1 MHRYHEY
8 NNSSRNYIYRC
19 NTYDFVLS
27 KLLHCCTLDKQY
39 DRRRRQAFAERSQN
53 IIDTPRIERADRIT
67 FFPLVQHRETYIT
80 VPGTALSPKGNV
92 TKVPLSPYRNGI
104 ILIRH
109 RKRMST
115 IAIFSPRYSVA
126 LTRVTHVGMRYI
138 AQNMIIEGS
147 PTRMTHQRK

>member
-1 MHRYHEY
+1 MYPYSEY
-8 NNSSRNYIYRC
+8 TNSFRNYMTSVIRV
-19 NTYDFVLS
+19 TLS
-27 KLLHCCTLDKQY
+27 YLNCCIVAPWANSMADSVARRFQSPVKTLPVPSNP
-39 DRRRRQAFAERSQN
+39 ACRSN
-53 IIDTPRIERADRIT
+53 P
-67 FFPLVQHRETYIT
+67 FFPLVQHRGTYIT
-80 VPGTALSPKGNV
+80 VPGTVLSWTGNV
-92 TKVPLSPYRNGI
+92 TKVSLAPYRNGI

-109 RKRMST
+109 RKRVST